1 MSPATTRRALLGGA
15 VAAATIGTAATAHG
29 APPPHS
35 SGEGLGKGVRDQG
48 AMPGHAQ
55 RPGASA
61 KDGLVAMEPPLEFAY
76 FRTWHDR
83 AVDPERPNSIG
94 EVPPEIDLV
103 FVFPDYTP
111 DDSPFWDVLRDDY
124 VPKLHQQGTRVA
136 RTTSIRAV
144 LDPAFEDTPEGHRA
158 NAEHL
163 VTTMVE
169 AHGLD
174 GLDID
179 MEQTLDDTQ
188 TARAVGVF
196 RELSRLVG
204 PLSGTD
210 RLFIYDTN
218 RNGDVPL
225 FEATAD
231 CFDYVL
237 VQSYGRSVSSLQG
250 TWDTFAPHIDSEQY
264 LIGFSF
270 YEENDE
276 WNEWNDTSE
285 PFEDSRAVAFAD
297 WQPEGSVKGGI
308 FSYAVDRDGVAF
320 KDDTIS
326 HTTYEWSKRLK
337 QRMLDQ
343 A

>member
-1 MSPATTRRALLGGA
+1 
-15 VAAATIGTAATAHG
+15 
-29 APPPHS
+29 
-35 SGEGLGKGVRDQG
+35 
-48 AMPGHAQ
+48 MPGHAQ
-55 RPGASA
+55 SPGASA
-61 KDGLVAMEPPLEFAY
+61 ATALGELAPPLEFAY

-83 AVDPERPNSIG
+83 AVDPSRPNSIG
-94 EVPPEIDLV
+94 EIPPEIDLV

-111 DDSPFWDVLRDDY
+111 DDSPFWGILRDEY
-124 VPKLHQQGTRVA
+124 VPTLHDRGTRAV
-136 RTTSIRAV
+136 RTTDIRAV
-144 LDPAFEDTPEGHRA
+144 LDPAFPDTPQGHRD

-163 VTTMVE
+163 VETLVD

-179 MEQTLDDTQ
+179 MERSLDGAE

-196 RELSRLVG
+196 QELSRLIG
-204 PLSGTD
+204 PQSGTD

-218 RNGDVPL
+218 RDGTVPL
-225 FEATAD
+225 FRATAE
-231 CFDYVL
+231 CFDFVL
-237 VQSYGRSVSSLQG
+237 VQSYGRAVSSLHG

-270 YEENDE
+270 YEENDN

-285 PFEDSRAVAFAD
+285 PFEESRAVAFAD
-297 WQPEGSVKGGI
+297 WQPEGAVKGGV

-326 HTTYEWSKRLK
+326 QTNYEWSKALK
-337 QRMLDQ
+337 HRMLER

>member
-1 MSPATTRRALLGGA
+1 MSPDPTRRALLAG
-15 VAAATIGTAATAHG
+15 AAAAVTLGAAAAH
-29 APPPHS
+29 ASPPPHS
-35 SGEGLGKGVRDQG
+35 SGEGGGAGVSDRG
-48 AMPGHAQ
+48 SMPSHAQ
-55 RPGASA
+55 RPGASS
-61 KDGLVAMEPPLEFAY
+61 KNGLGHMEPPLEFAY
-76 FRTWHDR
+76 FRTWHDK
-83 AVDPERPNSIG
+83 AVDPSRPNSIG
-94 EVPPEIDLV
+94 EVPAEIDLV

-111 DDSPFWDVLRDDY
+111 DDSPFWDVLRDEY
-124 VPKLHQQGTRVA
+124 VPTLHERGTRVVQTA
-136 RTTSIRAV
+136 DIRFV

-163 VTTMVE
+163 VATMVE

-179 MEQTLDDTQ
+179 VEQTLDEAQ
-188 TARAVGVF
+188 TARAIGVF
-196 RELSRLVG
+196 RELSRLIG
-204 PLSGTD
+204 PQSGTD
-210 RLFIYDTN
+210 KMFIYDTN
-218 RNGDVPL
+218 RSGDVPL
-225 FEATAD
+225 FQATAD

-237 VQSYGRSVSSLQG
+237 VQSYGRAVSSLQG

-270 YEENDE
+270 YEENDN

-285 PFEDSRAVAFAD
+285 PFEDSRAVAYAD
-297 WQPEGSVKGGI
+297 WQPAGAVKGGI

-337 QRMLDQ
+337 HRMLEQ